1 MRSLDSD
8 RPKRSWLIW
17 MPTLLAA
24 WTAWM
29 FGSRVP
35 VFEVTDRGR
44 LEVQAA
50 AHTLSALSAGRIASS
65 KLQLGRDV
73 AAGETLVELDSE
85 PAQLA
90 LKEKLSRVAALQS
103 RRTGLDREIASER
116 QTREAMRQARTRANE
131 EADAQIAKAES
142 QIKFARADLDRNLKL
157 RGTGAA
163 SQADLD
169 RTQLAV
175 DTSQA
180 ALTEVRASRLRNE
193 QDRRALESEQETRIV
208 RLEREA
214 TEIEGD
220 LLVEQAAIRR
230 LEREIAECRL
240 TAPVAGRIG
249 DVANV
254 RVGTV
259 VKTAEP
265 LCSIVPPG
273 TPRAVAWFPTVVVGR
288 IKPGQ
293 AARLRL
299 AGFPWTQYGVV
310 AARVSDVGTEPRDG
324 FILVELALEPSP
336 TSVIPLEHGLTGSVE
351 IEVERVAPVVLAL
364 RAAGQFLGT
373 RREGAP
379 STKSESQRTSDSRT

>member
-1 MRSLDSD
+1 MRSLDAD
-8 RPKRSWLIW
+8 QPRRWWVVW
-17 MPTLLAA
+17 MPALLAA
-24 WTAWM
+24 WGAWM
-29 FGSRVP
+29 FASRVP

-50 AHTLSALSAGRIASS
+50 AHTLSALSAGRIVSS
-65 KLQLGRDV
+65 QLQLGRHV
-73 AAGETLVELDSE
+73 TAGEVLVELDSE

-90 LKEKLSRVAALQS
+90 LKEKLSRVAADQS
-103 RRTGLDREIASER
+103 RRAGLEREIASEQ
-116 QTREAMRQARTRANE
+116 QTRDAMQQARVRANE
-131 EADAQIAKAES
+131 ESDAQIAKAES
-142 QIKFARADLDRNLKL
+142 QVKFARADLERSTKL
-157 RGTGAA
+157 RITGAA
-163 SQADLD
+163 SQADVD
-169 RTQLAV
+169 RAHLAV
-175 DTSQA
+175 DTGQA
-180 ALTEVRASRLRNE
+180 ALTEARASRQRNE
-193 QDRRALESEQETRIV
+193 QDRRAIESEQETRIV

-214 TEIEGD
+214 AEIEGD
-220 LLVEQAAIRR
+220 ILVEQAAIRR

-240 TAPVAGRIG
+240 TAPVSGRIG

-273 TPRAVAWFPTVVVGR
+273 TPRAIAWFPTVVVGR

-351 IEVERVAPVVLAL
+351 IEVERVSPVVLAL

-373 RREGAP
+373 RRESVP
-379 STKSESQRTSDSRT
+379 SVASEPQRTSPSRP